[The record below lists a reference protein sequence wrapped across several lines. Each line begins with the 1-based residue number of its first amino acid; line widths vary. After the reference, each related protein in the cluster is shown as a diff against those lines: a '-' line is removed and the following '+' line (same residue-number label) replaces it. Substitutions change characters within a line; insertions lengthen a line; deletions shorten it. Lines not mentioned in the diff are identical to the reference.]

1 MYGANPK
8 NKAAVMIK
16 ILNNSYPDLLVTAY
30 EMPIIIESITNVAA
44 NSPNFFGSI
53 DGVFGK
59 SGFDA
64 NAPSGGTGKPPGKP
78 PDTPGIFIFLT
89 YILGRI
95 ELSN

>member
-44 NSPNFFGSI
+44 NSPNFIGSI

-59 SGFDA
+59 SGFA
-64 NAPSGGTGKPPGKP
+64 NPPSPGTGKPPGKLP
-78 PDTPGIFIFLT
+78 APGIPGIPGIFIFFNL
-89 YILGRI
+89 YFG
-95 ELSN
+95 

>member
-64 NAPSGGTGKPPGKP
+64 KPPSAPSPGTGKPPGKFP
-78 PDTPGIFIFLT
+78 SPGILIFFNL
-89 YILGRI
+89 YFG
-95 ELSN
+95 

>member
-64 NAPSGGTGKPPGKP
+64 NAPSAPSPGTGKP

-89 YILGRI
+89 YILDRI

>member
-59 SGFDA
+59 SGFGA
-64 NAPSGGTGKPPGKP
+64 KPPSGGTGKLPS
-78 PDTPGIFIFLT
+78 PGILIF
-89 YILGRI
+89 
-95 ELSN
+95 